1 MGKSLRILFII
12 VGISL
17 LFAWITYTLTKPITG
32 DVVGLDAGMCDQVD
46 SDPITGEKL
55 VFCCLD
61 ELYLF
66 QKNSLTKELAIFGNE
81 LDKVAAQPME
91 DAISFFL
98 SPYQSTLHQQYEWQ
112 SACGKRVPCDIC
124 ILGPQ
129 CGNNVIQRKEQ
140 CDDGN
145 RKDGDGCSS
154 RCKVEPEECGNGRM
168 EGEEECDD
176 GNIQDGD
183 GCSALCISEEQYIPV
198 LVTECGNG
206 ILEHGEECEDG
217 NTIAGDGCSDTCTQE
232 ESLPIEDTG
241 DHESGPEEEV
251 LPPEVEVEESP
262 PEEIPLPEPIQEDS
276 SFFTDR
282 PVAMPVQQDIA
293 GNTGPAAVIFGAAGA
308 AAGIG
313 WIRRKKMKN

>member
-1 MGKSLRILFII
+1 MGKILRIFF
-12 VGISL
+12 VVVAISM

-46 SDPITGEKL
+46 PDPITGEKL

-66 QKNSLTKELAIFGNE
+66 QKENLTEELAIFSNE
-81 LDKVAAQPME
+81 LDIVSEQSMD
-91 DAISFFL
+91 DAMSFFL

-112 SACGKRVPCDIC
+112 SACGERVLCDIC

-129 CGNNVIQRKEQ
+129 CGNRVVQRKEQ

-154 RCKVEPEECGNGRM
+154 NCKVEPEECGNGRM
-168 EGEEECDD
+168 EGDEECDD
-176 GNIQDGD
+176 GNIKGGD
-183 GCSALCISEEQYIPV
+183 GCSSICTSEEKYVPV
-198 LVTECGNG
+198 LVTKCGNG
-206 ILEHGEECEDG
+206 ILENDEECEDG
-217 NTIAGDGCSDTCTQE
+217 NVIAGDGCSEVCTNE
-232 ESLPIEDTG
+232 IILKEDIE
-241 DHESGPEEEV
+241 DHESGPEEDVV
-251 LPPEVEVEESP
+251 LPIVEE
-262 PEEIPLPEPIQEDS
+262 ELPLPEPIQEDP
-276 SFFTDR
+276 SFFDSR

-313 WIRRKKMKN
+313 WIRRKKIKN